1 MAVELDVPYK
11 QGYLWIPPNGQVKKK
26 FWQKKFCQ
34 LFYSSKRGV
43 DRVEI
48 YDSEENASKTLSVP
62 IVTLEDCVKITQ
74 DPQKTQSFVFTVVT
88 KTKIHYFAGSS
99 ESDMLDW
106 ISAFQSVAFQDS
118 ASRQTI
124 EEDNELYCSSGG
136 DVGVYKVVLV
146 PTEASKRCEL
156 FPGDYTLVVSTVA
169 LQLKQIRD
177 NSVLYTWPYRY
188 IRRYGQKKGRFTF
201 EAGRKCESGEG
212 TFDLEHR
219 SPQDIFRMMSSR
231 MASMKQLLSSR
242 DNLLGD
248 SQFQHALGMHARS
261 RSPLPPSPT
270 STTPIPLPP
279 RKPPRMHPPVQKV
292 EIIEHSSLPK
302 IEIKDVDCKEDS
314 WKSVEMS
321 NNQKILNHDKNSN
334 NYDKL
339 NHFGSISR
347 INLDPSYTQ
356 VTFTGDWN
364 SPQVVEDHGG
374 YGIIRKRNQTD
385 HNISNDLEYAVVCKP
400 HRV

>member
-11 QGYLWIPPNGQVKKK
+11 QGYLWIPPNGQVKK
-26 FWQKKFCQ
+26 
-34 LFYSSKRGV
+34 
-43 DRVEI
+43 
-48 YDSEENASKTLSVP
+48 
-62 IVTLEDCVKITQ
+62 
-74 DPQKTQSFVFTVVT
+74 VVT

-99 ESDMLDW
+99 ECDMLDW

-136 DVGVYKVVLV
+136 DAGVYKVILV

-156 FPGDYTLVVSTVA
+156 SPGDYTLVVSTVA

-177 NSVLYTWPYRY
+177 NSILFTWPYRY
-188 IRRYGQKKGRFTF
+188 IRRYGHKKGRFTF

-219 SPQDIFRMMSSR
+219 SPQDIFRMMCSR

-279 RKPPRMHPPVQKV
+279 RKPPRMHPPIQKV

-302 IEIKDVDCKEDS
+302 IEIKDTDSKEDS
-314 WKSVEMS
+314 WKSVEAP
-321 NNQKILNHDKNSN
+321 NNLKVLNHEKNSN

-356 VTFTGDWN
+356 VTFTADWN

-385 HNISNDLEYAVVCKP
+385 HTISNDLEYAVVCKP